1 MTSTF
6 NGELSDDSIDVYV
19 NNVMGTEIAS
29 KLSGYFVIKGERTF
43 RFRAIAFGRIGG
55 HNISLS
61 ISKKTLQAIKKMHM
75 DPEWVALKVQ
85 RKLIEGDISIM
96 DSNKSRN
103 QLS

>member
-1 MTSTF
+1 MTFTLDGDR
-6 NGELSDDSIDVYV
+6 NDDSIDVYV
-19 NNVMGTEIAS
+19 NNVTGTEIAS
-29 KLSGYFVIKGERTF
+29 KLYGYFVIKGERTF

-103 QLS
+103 

>member
-6 NGELSDDSIDVYV
+6 NGDRSGDSIDVYV

-55 HNISLS
+55 HNINLS
-61 ISKKTLQAIKKMHM
+61 ISKKTLQAIKNMHM
-75 DPEWVALKVQ
+75 DPEWVMLKVQ

-96 DSNKSRN
+96 GSNKGKS
-103 QLS
+103 

>member
-1 MTSTF
+1 MTFTLDGDR
-6 NGELSDDSIDVYV
+6 NDDSIDVYV
-19 NNVMGTEIAS
+19 NNVTGTEIAS
-29 KLSGYFVIKGERTF
+29 KLSGYFVIKGERIF

-103 QLS
+103 